1 MFKKL
6 FMVALFMV
14 LSITAFT
21 SVAKADAYEY
31 ENIQEFTDQVSSVIN
46 KKSSYNF
53 KYTFRR
59 NDYQMDLDTNINWK
73 KMTVTFNGWVARPEN
88 RFEPEKFSAV
98 LNLRNNK
105 VKTSS
110 KAYKKGRNTLSE
122 LIALWNCKKD
132 SEYSKSLGHYLLSLF
147 EITGR
152 FTTIDKSEDTITIRQ
167 DYDDNGT
174 MSYSLAVID
183 KSKLLKLEIRDEPSI
198 ISIKL
203 K

>member
-14 LSITAFT
+14 FSITTFI
-21 SVAKADAYEY
+21 SVVKADAYEY
-31 ENIQEFTDQVSSVIN
+31 ENIYDFADSIAPIIN
-46 KKSSYNF
+46 KKNSYNF

-59 NDYQMDLDTNINWK
+59 DDYQMDLDTNINWK
-73 KMTVTFNGWVARPEN
+73 KMTVTFNGWVAGTRSN
-88 RFEPEKFSAV
+88 PEKFSAV
-98 LNLRNNK
+98 LNLKNNK

-122 LIALWNCKKD
+122 LIAMWNLKKD
-132 SEYSKSLGHYLLSLF
+132 SEYSKSLGHYLFGLF

-183 KSKLLKLEIRDEPSI
+183 KSKLLKLEIRDEPNI
-198 ISIKL
+198 IGIKL